1 MKKLKD
7 LLNQIGDFH
16 FQSGKGGKDK
26 VDFIGTLVNKDNHV
40 IVQARIEK
48 KNLDCMEQKTPF
60 QIWGEISG
68 TNVTLLDNYIIITS
82 YYAHSDYIEIAADPS
97 EIVIGRSYDGNLFV
111 TNISASIATMNNMF
125 SDRVFN
131 ENVCFTK
138 ENPTVLSFAYP
149 EDIEAM
155 DTDGT
160 LRLYRGFSH
169 NWSRHGIEYRY
180 LPYIDYAFSKPT
192 RIRDAIAKIA
202 CARNLLSFFADYYL
216 PLENLLFSDE
226 QTVDA
231 KNFPGYCDC
240 QLYLNHKEDI
250 EVPEE
255 PFLIMANKFSE
266 NFSEVWTNWLKF
278 YADSIYI
285 PTLFYE
291 IICNRSTR
299 INRFLNLTQ
308 AIELYSVHYRD
319 ELAKGIA
326 QADGC
331 RKKQLPL
338 KYRIEDVLVQ
348 INGTLEISKEKRRRL
363 ARAIS
368 NDRNFFTHYNEQRY
382 TEPSFEEISAANRV
396 LRYVLLSIV
405 YKVVGIRDDYIREC
419 KKRLNYST
427 FERDVSV
434 ILKERKDTNYTSW
447 AE

>member
-1 MKKLKD
+1 MRELKD

-16 FQSGKGGKDK
+16 FQNGKDRI
-26 VDFIGTLVNKDNHV
+26 DFIGTLVKENNRV
-40 IVQARIEK
+40 IIRTRIEK
-48 KNLDCMEQKTPF
+48 GNLNHVKRQIPF

-68 TNVTLLDNYIIITS
+68 TNVTLLDNYIIATS
-82 YYAHSDYIEIAADPS
+82 YNINSNCVEISAEPS
-97 EIVIGRSYDGNLFV
+97 EIVIGRSYVSDIFV
-111 TNISASIATMNNMF
+111 TNISASIEAMSHMF

-131 ENVCFTK
+131 ENVSFTK

-155 DTDGT
+155 DTDGI

-169 NWSRHGIEYRY
+169 DWSRHGIEYRY
-180 LPYIDYAFSKPT
+180 LPYIYYAFSKPT

-226 QTVDA
+226 QTDDA
-231 KNFPGYCDC
+231 KNFSGYCDC

-250 EVPEE
+250 EVSEE
-255 PFLIMANKFSE
+255 PFLIMTNKFSE

-319 ELAKGIA
+319 ELAKYIA

-331 RKKQLPL
+331 RRKPIPL
-338 KYRIEDVLVQ
+338 KYRIEDVLAQ
-348 INGTLEISKEKRRRL
+348 INGTLEISEERRRLL

-382 TEPSFEEISAANRV
+382 SEPSFEEISAANRV

-419 KKRLNYST
+419 KNRLNYST

-434 ILKERKDTNYTSW
+434 ILKERQDINYTSW
-447 AE
+447 TE

>member
-1 MKKLKD
+1 MRELKD

-16 FQSGKGGKDK
+16 FQNGKDRI
-26 VDFIGTLVNKDNHV
+26 DFIGTLVKENNRV
-40 IVQARIEK
+40 IIRTRIEK
-48 KNLDCMEQKTPF
+48 GNLNHVKRQIPF

-68 TNVTLLDNYIIITS
+68 TNVTLLDNYIIATS
-82 YYAHSDYIEIAADPS
+82 YNINSNCVEISAEPS
-97 EIVIGRSYDGNLFV
+97 EIVIGRSYVSDIFV
-111 TNISASIATMNNMF
+111 TNISASIEAMSHMF

-131 ENVCFTK
+131 ENVSFTK

-155 DTDGT
+155 DTDGI

-169 NWSRHGIEYRY
+169 DWSRHGIEYRY
-180 LPYIDYAFSKPT
+180 LPYIYYAFSKPT

-226 QTVDA
+226 QTDDA
-231 KNFPGYCDC
+231 KNFSGYCDC

-250 EVPEE
+250 EVSEE
-255 PFLIMANKFSE
+255 PFLIMTNKFSE

-319 ELAKGIA
+319 EHTKYIA

-331 RKKQLPL
+331 RRKPIPL
-338 KYRIEDVLVQ
+338 KYRIEDVLAQ
-348 INGTLEISKEKRRRL
+348 INGTLEISKERRRRL

-405 YKVVGIRDDYIREC
+405 YKVVGIRDDYIKEC
-419 KKRLNYST
+419 KNRLNYST

-434 ILKERKDTNYTSW
+434 ILKERQDINYTSW
-447 AE
+447 TE

>member
-1 MKKLKD
+1 MRELKD

-16 FQSGKGGKDK
+16 FQNGKDRI
-26 VDFIGTLVNKDNHV
+26 DFIGTLVKENNRV
-40 IVQARIEK
+40 IIRTRIEK
-48 KNLDCMEQKTPF
+48 GNLNHVKRQIPF

-68 TNVTLLDNYIIITS
+68 TNVTLLDNYIIATS
-82 YYAHSDYIEIAADPS
+82 YNINSNCVEISAEPS
-97 EIVIGRSYDGNLFV
+97 EIVIGRSYVSDIFV
-111 TNISASIATMNNMF
+111 TNISASIEAMSHMF

-131 ENVCFTK
+131 ENVSFTK

-169 NWSRHGIEYRY
+169 DWSRHGIEYRY
-180 LPYIDYAFSKPT
+180 LPYIYYAFSKPT

-250 EVPEE
+250 EVSEE
-255 PFLIMANKFSE
+255 PFLIMTNKFSE

-319 ELAKGIA
+319 ELAKDIA

-331 RKKQLPL
+331 RRKQIPL
-338 KYRIEDVLVQ
+338 KYRIEDVLAQ
-348 INGTLEISKEKRRRL
+348 INGTLEISEERRRLL

-382 TEPSFEEISAANRV
+382 SEPSFEEISAANRV

>member
-1 MKKLKD
+1 MRELKD

-16 FQSGKGGKDK
+16 FQNGKDRI
-26 VDFIGTLVNKDNHV
+26 DFIGTLVKENNRV
-40 IVQARIEK
+40 IIRTRIEK
-48 KNLDCMEQKTPF
+48 GNLNHVKRQIPF

-68 TNVTLLDNYIIITS
+68 TNVTLLDNYIIATS
-82 YYAHSDYIEIAADPS
+82 YNINSNCVEISAEPS
-97 EIVIGRSYDGNLFV
+97 EIVIGRSYVSDIFV
-111 TNISASIATMNNMF
+111 TNISASIEAMSHMF

-131 ENVCFTK
+131 ENVSFTK

-155 DTDGT
+155 DTDGI

-169 NWSRHGIEYRY
+169 DWSRHGIEYRF
-180 LPYIDYAFSKPT
+180 LPYIDYVFSEPT

-202 CARNLLSFFADYYL
+202 CVRNLLSFFADYYL
-216 PLENLLFSDE
+216 PLENLSFADE
-226 QTVDA
+226 QTDET
-231 KNFPGYCDC
+231 KKFSGYCDC

-250 EVPEE
+250 EVSEE
-255 PFLIMANKFSE
+255 PFLIMTNKFSE

-319 ELAKGIA
+319 ELVKDIA

-331 RKKQLPL
+331 RRKQIPL
-338 KYRIEDVLVQ
+338 KYRIEDVLAQ
-348 INGTLEISKEKRRRL
+348 INGSLDISKERRRLL

-382 TEPSFEEISAANRV
+382 SEPSFEEISAANRV

-419 KKRLNYST
+419 KRRLNYST

-434 ILKERKDTNYTSW
+434 ILKERQDINYT
-447 AE
+447 

>member
-1 MKKLKD
+1 MSNFIL
-7 LLNQIGDFH
+7 
-16 FQSGKGGKDK
+16 QS
-26 VDFIGTLVNKDNHV
+26 T
-40 IVQARIEK
+40 
-48 KNLDCMEQKTPF
+48 
-60 QIWGEISG
+60 
-68 TNVTLLDNYIIITS
+68 
-82 YYAHSDYIEIAADPS
+82 
-97 EIVIGRSYDGNLFV
+97 
-111 TNISASIATMNNMF
+111 
-125 SDRVFN
+125 N
-131 ENVCFTK
+131 ENVSFTK

-155 DTDGT
+155 DTDGI

-169 NWSRHGIEYRY
+169 DWSRHGIEYRY
-180 LPYIDYAFSKPT
+180 LPYIYYAFSKPT

-226 QTVDA
+226 QTDDA
-231 KNFPGYCDC
+231 KNFSGYCDC

-250 EVPEE
+250 EVSEE
-255 PFLIMANKFSE
+255 PFLIMTNKFSE

-326 QADGC
+326 QADGYG
-331 RKKQLPL
+331 KKQLPL
-338 KYRIEDVLVQ
+338 KYRIEDVLAQ
-348 INGTLEISKEKRRRL
+348 INGTLEISEERRRLL

-382 TEPSFEEISAANRV
+382 SEPSFEETSAANRF

-419 KKRLNYST
+419 KNRLNYST

-434 ILKERKDTNYTSW
+434 ILKERQDINYTSW
-447 AE
+447 TE

>member
-1 MKKLKD
+1 MRELKD

-16 FQSGKGGKDK
+16 FQNGKDRI
-26 VDFIGTLVNKDNHV
+26 DFIGTLVKENNRV
-40 IVQARIEK
+40 IIRTRIEK
-48 KNLDCMEQKTPF
+48 GNLNHVKRQIPF

-68 TNVTLLDNYIIITS
+68 TNVTLLDNYIIATS
-82 YYAHSDYIEIAADPS
+82 YNINSNCVEISAEPS
-97 EIVIGRSYDGNLFV
+97 EIVIGRSYVSDIFV
-111 TNISASIATMNNMF
+111 TNISASIEAMSHMF

-131 ENVCFTK
+131 ENVSFTK

-155 DTDGT
+155 DTDGI

-169 NWSRHGIEYRY
+169 DWSRHGIEYRY
-180 LPYIDYAFSKPT
+180 LPYIYYAFSKPT

-226 QTVDA
+226 QTDDA
-231 KNFPGYCDC
+231 KNFSGYCDC

-250 EVPEE
+250 EVSEE
-255 PFLIMANKFSE
+255 PFLIMTNKFSE

-326 QADGC
+326 QADGYG
-331 RKKQLPL
+331 KKQLPL
-338 KYRIEDVLVQ
+338 KYRIEDVLAQ
-348 INGTLEISKEKRRRL
+348 INGTLEISEERRRLL

-382 TEPSFEEISAANRV
+382 SEPSFEETSAANRV

-419 KKRLNYST
+419 KNRLNYST
-427 FERDVSV
+427 FEDKVQ
-434 ILKERKDTNYTSW
+434 
-447 AE
+447 

>member
-1 MKKLKD
+1 MRELKD

-16 FQSGKGGKDK
+16 FQNGKDRI
-26 VDFIGTLVNKDNHV
+26 DFIGTLVKENNRV
-40 IVQARIEK
+40 IIRTRIEK
-48 KNLDCMEQKTPF
+48 GNLNHVKRQIPF

-68 TNVTLLDNYIIITS
+68 TNVTLLDNYIIATS
-82 YYAHSDYIEIAADPS
+82 YNINSNCVEISAEPS
-97 EIVIGRSYDGNLFV
+97 EIVIGRSYVSDIFV
-111 TNISASIATMNNMF
+111 TNISASIEAMSHMF

-131 ENVCFTK
+131 ENVSFTK

-155 DTDGT
+155 DTDGI

-169 NWSRHGIEYRY
+169 DWSRHGIEYRY
-180 LPYIDYAFSKPT
+180 LPYIYYAFSKPT

-226 QTVDA
+226 QTDDA
-231 KNFPGYCDC
+231 KNFSGYCDC

-250 EVPEE
+250 EVSEE
-255 PFLIMANKFSE
+255 PFLIMTNKFSE

-326 QADGC
+326 QADGYG
-331 RKKQLPL
+331 KKQLPL
-338 KYRIEDVLVQ
+338 KYRFEDVLAQ
-348 INGTLEISKEKRRRL
+348 INGTLEISEERRRLL

-382 TEPSFEEISAANRV
+382 SEPSFEETSAANRV

-419 KKRLNYST
+419 KNRLNYST

-434 ILKERKDTNYTSW
+434 ILKERQDIRDRSW
-447 AE
+447 TE

>member
-1 MKKLKD
+1 MRELKD

-16 FQSGKGGKDK
+16 FQNGKDRI
-26 VDFIGTLVNKDNHV
+26 DFIGTLVKENNRV
-40 IVQARIEK
+40 IIRTRIEK
-48 KNLDCMEQKTPF
+48 GNLNHVKRQIPF

-68 TNVTLLDNYIIITS
+68 TNVTLLDNYIIATS
-82 YYAHSDYIEIAADPS
+82 YNINSNCVEISAEPS
-97 EIVIGRSYDGNLFV
+97 EIVIGRSYVSDIFV
-111 TNISASIATMNNMF
+111 TNISASIEAMSHMF

-131 ENVCFTK
+131 ENVSFTK

-155 DTDGT
+155 DTDGI

-169 NWSRHGIEYRY
+169 DWSRHGIEYRY
-180 LPYIDYAFSKPT
+180 LPYIYYAFSKPT

-226 QTVDA
+226 QTDDA
-231 KNFPGYCDC
+231 KNFSGYCDC

-250 EVPEE
+250 EVSEE
-255 PFLIMANKFSE
+255 PFLIMTNKFSE

-326 QADGC
+326 QADGYG
-331 RKKQLPL
+331 KKQLPL
-338 KYRIEDVLVQ
+338 KYRIEDVLAQ
-348 INGTLEISKEKRRRL
+348 INGTLEISEERRRLL

-382 TEPSFEEISAANRV
+382 SEPSFEETSAANRV

-405 YKVVGIRDDYIREC
+405 YKVVGIC
-419 KKRLNYST
+419 
-427 FERDVSV
+427 
-434 ILKERKDTNYTSW
+434 
-447 AE
+447 

>member
-1 MKKLKD
+1 MRELKD

-16 FQSGKGGKDK
+16 FQNGKDRI
-26 VDFIGTLVNKDNHV
+26 DFIGTLVKENNRV
-40 IVQARIEK
+40 IIRTRIEK
-48 KNLDCMEQKTPF
+48 GNLNHVKRQIPF

-68 TNVTLLDNYIIITS
+68 TNVTLLDNYIIATS
-82 YYAHSDYIEIAADPS
+82 YNINSNCVEISAEPS
-97 EIVIGRSYDGNLFV
+97 EIVIGRSYVSDIFV
-111 TNISASIATMNNMF
+111 TNISASIEAMSHMF

-131 ENVCFTK
+131 ENVSFTK

-155 DTDGT
+155 DTDGI

-169 NWSRHGIEYRY
+169 DWSRHGIEYRC
-180 LPYIDYAFSKPT
+180 LPYIYYAFSKPT

-255 PFLIMANKFSE
+255 PFLIMTNKFSE

-326 QADGC
+326 QADGYG
-331 RKKQLPL
+331 KKQLPL
-338 KYRIEDVLVQ
+338 KYRIEDVLAQ
-348 INGTLEISKEKRRRL
+348 INGTLEISEERRRLL

-382 TEPSFEEISAANRV
+382 SEPSFEETSAANRV

-419 KKRLNYST
+419 KNRLNYST

-434 ILKERKDTNYTSW
+434 ILKERQDINYTSW
-447 AE
+447 TE

>member
-1 MKKLKD
+1 MRELKD

-16 FQSGKGGKDK
+16 FQNGKDRI
-26 VDFIGTLVNKDNHV
+26 DFIGTLVKENNHV
-40 IVQARIEK
+40 IIQTRIEK
-48 KNLDCMEQKTPF
+48 ENLNYAKRQIPF
-60 QIWGEISG
+60 QIWGKISG
-68 TNVTLLDNYIIITS
+68 TNVTLLDNYIIATS
-82 YYAHSDYIEIAADPS
+82 YHINSGCVEISLDPS
-97 EIVIGRSYDGNLFV
+97 EIVIGRGYVSDIFV
-111 TNISASIATMNNMF
+111 TNISASIRAMNHMF

-131 ENVCFTK
+131 ENVSFTK
-138 ENPTVLSFAYP
+138 ANPTVLSFAYP

-169 NWSRHGIEYRY
+169 DWSRHGIEYRF
-180 LPYIDYAFSKPT
+180 LPYIDYVFSEPT

-202 CARNLLSFFADYYL
+202 CVRNLLSFFADYYL
-216 PLENLLFSDE
+216 PLENLSFADE
-226 QTVDA
+226 QTDET
-231 KNFPGYCDC
+231 KKFSGYCDC

-250 EVPEE
+250 EASEE
-255 PFLIMANKFSE
+255 PFLIMTNKFSE

-319 ELAKGIA
+319 ELAKDIA

-331 RKKQLPL
+331 RRKQIPL
-338 KYRIEDVLVQ
+338 KYRIEDVLAQ
-348 INGTLEISKEKRRRL
+348 INGSLDISKERRRLL

-382 TEPSFEEISAANRV
+382 SEPSFEEISAANRV

>member
-1 MKKLKD
+1 MRELKD

-16 FQSGKGGKDK
+16 FQNGKDRI
-26 VDFIGTLVNKDNHV
+26 DFIGTLVKKNNSV
-40 IVQARIEK
+40 IIQTRIEK
-48 KNLDCMEQKTPF
+48 KNLDYMEQKTLF
-60 QIWGEISG
+60 QIWGEIRG
-68 TNVTLLDNYIIITS
+68 INVTLLDNYIISTS
-82 YYAHSDYIEIAADPS
+82 YHINSDYVEISADPS
-97 EIVIGRSYDGNLFV
+97 EIVIGRGYVSDIFV
-111 TNISASIATMNNMF
+111 TNISASIGEMNHMF

-131 ENVCFTK
+131 ENVSFTK

-155 DTDGT
+155 DTDGI
-160 LRLYRGFSH
+160 LRLYRRFSH
-169 NWSRHGIEYRY
+169 DWSRHGIEYRY
-180 LPYIDYAFSKPT
+180 LPYISYAFSKPT

-216 PLENLLFSDE
+216 PLDNLIFSDE
-226 QTVDA
+226 QTDDA
-231 KNFPGYCDC
+231 KNFSGYCDC

-250 EVPEE
+250 EVSEK
-255 PFLIMANKFSE
+255 PFLIMTDKFSK
-266 NFSEVWTNWLKF
+266 NFSEVWIKWLKF

-319 ELAKGIA
+319 EIAKGIA

-331 RKKQLPL
+331 KKKQLPL
-338 KYRIEDVLVQ
+338 KYRIEDVLTQ
-348 INGTLEISKEKRRRL
+348 INGILEISKERRSFL

-368 NDRNFFTHYNEQRY
+368 NDRNFFTHYNEKRY

-405 YKVVGIRDDYIREC
+405 YKIVGIRDDYIKEC
-419 KKRLNYST
+419 KNRLDYST

-434 ILKERKDTNYTSW
+434 ILKERQDINYTS
-447 AE
+447 

>member
-1 MKKLKD
+1 MRELKD

-16 FQSGKGGKDK
+16 FQNGKDRI
-26 VDFIGTLVNKDNHV
+26 DFIGTLVKENNRV
-40 IVQARIEK
+40 IIRTRIEK
-48 KNLDCMEQKTPF
+48 GNLNHVKRQIPF

-68 TNVTLLDNYIIITS
+68 TNVTLLDNYIIATS
-82 YYAHSDYIEIAADPS
+82 YNINSNCVEISAEPS
-97 EIVIGRSYDGNLFV
+97 EIVIGRSYVSDIFV
-111 TNISASIATMNNMF
+111 TNISASIEAMSHMF

-131 ENVCFTK
+131 ENVSFTK

-155 DTDGT
+155 DTDGI

-169 NWSRHGIEYRY
+169 DWSRHGIEYRY
-180 LPYIDYAFSKPT
+180 LPYIYYAFSKPT

-226 QTVDA
+226 QTDDA
-231 KNFPGYCDC
+231 KNFSGYCDC

-250 EVPEE
+250 EVSEE
-255 PFLIMANKFSE
+255 PFLIMTNKFSE

-308 AIELYSVHYRD
+308 AIELYSVHYQD

-326 QADGC
+326 QADGYG
-331 RKKQLPL
+331 KKQLPL
-338 KYRIEDVLVQ
+338 KYRIEDVLAQ
-348 INGTLEISKEKRRRL
+348 INGTLEISEERRRLL

-382 TEPSFEEISAANRV
+382 SEPSFEETSAANRV

-419 KKRLNYST
+419 KNRLNYST
-427 FERDVSV
+427 FEDKVQ
-434 ILKERKDTNYTSW
+434 
-447 AE
+447 

>member
-1 MKKLKD
+1 MRELKD

-16 FQSGKGGKDK
+16 FQNGKDRI
-26 VDFIGTLVNKDNHV
+26 DFIGTLVKENNRV
-40 IVQARIEK
+40 IIRTRIEK
-48 KNLDCMEQKTPF
+48 GNLNHVKRQIPF

-68 TNVTLLDNYIIITS
+68 TNVTLLDNYIIATS
-82 YYAHSDYIEIAADPS
+82 YNINSNCVEISAEPS
-97 EIVIGRSYDGNLFV
+97 EIVIGRSYVSDIFV
-111 TNISASIATMNNMF
+111 TNISASIEAMSHMF

-131 ENVCFTK
+131 ENVSFTK

-155 DTDGT
+155 DTDGI

-169 NWSRHGIEYRY
+169 DWSRHGIEYRY
-180 LPYIDYAFSKPT
+180 LPYIYYAFSKPT

-226 QTVDA
+226 QTDDA
-231 KNFPGYCDC
+231 KNFSGYCDC

-250 EVPEE
+250 EVSEE
-255 PFLIMANKFSE
+255 PFLIMTNKFSE

-326 QADGC
+326 QADGYG
-331 RKKQLPL
+331 KKQLPL
-338 KYRIEDVLVQ
+338 KYRIEDVLAQ
-348 INGTLEISKEKRRRL
+348 INGTLEISEERRRLL

-382 TEPSFEEISAANRV
+382 SEPSFEETSAANRV

-405 YKVVGIRDDYIREC
+405 YKVVGIRDDYIREIE
-419 KKRLNYST
+419 LQH
-427 FERDVSV
+427 F
-434 ILKERKDTNYTSW
+434 
-447 AE
+447 

>member
-1 MKKLKD
+1 MRELKD

-16 FQSGKGGKDK
+16 FQNGKDRI
-26 VDFIGTLVNKDNHV
+26 DFIGTLVKENNRV
-40 IVQARIEK
+40 IIRTRIEK
-48 KNLDCMEQKTPF
+48 GNLNHVKRQIPF

-68 TNVTLLDNYIIITS
+68 TNVTLLDNYIIATS
-82 YYAHSDYIEIAADPS
+82 YNINSNCVEISAEPS
-97 EIVIGRSYDGNLFV
+97 EIVIGRSYVSDIFV
-111 TNISASIATMNNMF
+111 TNISASIEAMSHMF

-131 ENVCFTK
+131 ENVSFTK

-155 DTDGT
+155 DTDGI

-169 NWSRHGIEYRY
+169 DWSRHGIEYRY
-180 LPYIDYAFSKPT
+180 LPYIYYAFSKPT

-202 CARNLLSFFADYYL
+202 CVRNLLSFFADYYL

-226 QTVDA
+226 QTDDA
-231 KNFPGYCDC
+231 KNFSGYCDC

-250 EVPEE
+250 EVSEE
-255 PFLIMANKFSE
+255 PFLIMTNKFSE

-326 QADGC
+326 QADGYG
-331 RKKQLPL
+331 KKQLPL
-338 KYRIEDVLVQ
+338 KYRIEDVLAQ
-348 INGTLEISKEKRRRL
+348 INGTLEISEERRRLL

-382 TEPSFEEISAANRV
+382 SEPSFEETSAANRV

-419 KKRLNYST
+419 KNRLNYST

-434 ILKERKDTNYTSW
+434 ILKERQG
-447 AE
+447 

>member
-1 MKKLKD
+1 MRKLKD

-16 FQSGKGGKDK
+16 FQSGKDK
-26 VDFIGTLVNKDNHV
+26 VDFIGTLVNQDNH
-40 IVQARIEK
+40 IIIQARIEK
-48 KNLDCMEQKTPF
+48 KNLDFMKQKTPF

-68 TNVTLLDNYIIITS
+68 TNVTLLDNYIITS
-82 YYAHSDYIEIAADPS
+82 FYHINSGCVEISIDPS
-97 EIVIGRSYDGNLFV
+97 EIVIGRGYVSDIFV
-111 TNISASIATMNNMF
+111 TNISASIGAMNHMF

-169 NWSRHGIEYRY
+169 GWSRHGIEYRY

-202 CARNLLSFFADYYL
+202 CARNLLSFFDDYYL

-226 QTVDA
+226 QTDNA

-255 PFLIMANKFSE
+255 PFLIMTNKFSE

-405 YKVVGIRDDYIREC
+405 YKVIGIRDDYIKEC
-419 KKRLNYST
+419 KNRLNYST

-434 ILKERKDTNYTSW
+434 ILKERQDINYMSW
-447 AE
+447 TE